1 MFLGASGLHIAK
13 QIGPLSLYGGMDI
26 RSDDPSKL
34 YGNCGVFMNSTDHAV
49 KHMMTFGG
57 IITRPLVI
65 QSIVRALGPSVA
77 ACLAIDPS
85 SVEKEDEWSSQTAP
99 DEIHLSFIYS
109 TALWIT
115 GR

>member
-13 QIGPLSLYGGMDI
+13 QIGPLSLYGGMNI

-65 QSIVRALGPSVA
+65 QSIVRTRTECGGVPG
-77 ACLAIDPS
+77 
-85 SVEKEDEWSSQTAP
+85 
-99 DEIHLSFIYS
+99 HGSFLCGKGRREEYS
-109 TALWIT
+109 NSA
-115 GR
+115 R